1 MTDLINHPPHYTAH
15 PSGVECIEITEHMG
29 FNLGN
34 AVKYIWRADLKGNQ
48 LADLEKAA
56 WYIQREISRINGASE
71 PEPTEWTDAMVEA
84 MVDAPMNRAGQSLHV
99 IPHGQGCRCTSCSV
113 QNAQSVKAIN
123 PRRFSFGE
131 ADV

>member
-71 PEPTEWTDAMVEA
+71 VEPTEWTDAAINA
-84 MVDAPMNRAGQSLHV
+84 MVDAPVNRAAQPVAGQFQREVDTSGGNG
-99 IPHGQGCRCTSCSV
+99 GQYWART
-113 QNAQSVKAIN
+113 
-123 PRRFSFGE
+123 RGE